1 MHFGVFMTGECVGVL
16 EHFKALSP
24 NHVYFLTSKVVVMR
38 GYEYYA
44 QGRLEAYSW
53 DRTRTALS
61 AIVRGSLRYTV
72 RVTAD
77 QGALA
82 YSCNCPGW
90 SQATQCKHVICVLV
104 TTLNLLKPDTFKI
117 PHINV
122 NRRDLL
128 ERQLMAGS
136 KSPSSTPTPNSP
148 GPAKFEVTLGIRD
161 GRGEVMISNHG
172 VLCQS
177 VLGMPTELA
186 LLLRSIQDPAWSTHE
201 GIQNFLNHH
210 GHRHP
215 LFVET
220 GQERI
225 PVEWYPSA
233 TYTTKTELNLV
244 GDEVRI
250 AARCVRYGEVLESAL
265 TVMGFVVDVKAR
277 RLSPLEYEGGWQA
290 YDVLYEQSRRAEF
303 IRPHDLLNG
312 PLIVAK
318 EPLPVKAGQGIVKD
332 KRQDMPRPA
341 FTIPAHGFLQ
351 LQCDV
356 PLPEKARMFWGIL
369 LKVDGK
375 EVPVPDLLSPEQQ
388 PGYDY
393 RLTLVKER
401 QATGV
406 PLLDEEVVVLRAECW
421 LGNSHTSPSLPVFSL
436 FPFLNQSPSVSNGM
450 KTRKRRALIYDTL
463 LSVWQMK
470 KPVEIRKAIKT
481 CLAQDEFNAF
491 KLRAEADSLLHRFT
505 EPVLVPSV
513 RLVIHQGQWCLV
525 PNDWAKEA
533 TLYAVPYQIFGE
545 QAFEHMQQHDE
556 MRLPPTVVYPLLPEL
571 FARLQEA
578 GVTLYFQDA
587 PVVTSHW
594 ECSVDA
600 RRPASIDWFELH
612 PEIICDGVR
621 VEPKDL
627 EKILQQGGLVQSDGG
642 LRIIDPQ
649 TQAML
654 RALASLTTRPSS
666 KPGVWEKKTVVQVPK
681 LQILDWVALRGQG
694 VTVHLPPEDEAL
706 IDRLLHFDRIDP
718 IPLPQKLQATLRHY
732 QEEGYHWLAF
742 LYQHRLGACLAD
754 DMGLGKTLQ
763 AMSVLAGIKEGLVTA
778 PEPIQGPHLVVLPPS
793 LLFNWEHE
801 IKRFYPDLTVRS
813 YTGKE
818 RSTEFAEADVV
829 LTTYGLVRRDID
841 VLETIRFN
849 VIVFDEA
856 QAVKNIVARTTGA
869 ARRLQGYF
877 KCVMTGTPLENHVG
891 EYYSLMD
898 LCVPGLLG
906 DYEDMRAKMKA
917 PSPLV
922 LDMIMHRTRPFVL
935 RRTKSQILKELPP
948 KVETDI
954 YLELTDR
961 QKILYQQTVTT
972 IRTTIAAAYQT
983 KTSAQ
988 ARVIALTAI
997 LKLRQICLSPRLL
1010 TPTSTEP
1017 SPKLT
1022 CLLDRLREL
1031 MDEGH
1036 SALVFSQFTSFL
1048 DVVEEAFGTHDIPF
1062 VRLDGSTPTQKRKKL
1077 VEQFQEGSTPSVFLL
1092 SLKAGGQGLNLTK
1105 ASYVFH
1111 LDPWWNPAVENQAS
1125 DRAHR
1130 IGQHQTVSIMRLL
1143 MRHTIEEK
1151 MMELKQKKLE
1161 LYHAVLEGAAH
1172 RGGGTGLS
1180 QKDFEFLLE

>member
-1 MHFGVFMTGECVGVL
+1 
-16 EHFKALSP
+16 
-24 NHVYFLTSKVVVMR
+24 MR

-44 QGRLEAYSW
+44 QGRVEGYSW
-53 DRTRTALS
+53 DRGRTVLS
-61 AIVRGSLRYTV
+61 AIVRGSLRYTI

-77 QGALA
+77 QGGLV
-82 YSCNCPGW
+82 YSCNCPAW
-90 SQATQCKHVICVLV
+90 TQATQCKHVICVLL
-104 TTLNLLKPDTFKI
+104 TTVNLLKPDTFQMPKT
-117 PHINV
+117 NA
-122 NRRDLL
+122 NRQDILG
-128 ERQLMAGS
+128 RQLLAGGKGPS
-136 KSPSSTPTPNSP
+136 GNTSSTLT
-148 GPAKFEVTLGIRD
+148 PAKFEVTFGMRD
-161 GRGEVMISNHG
+161 GHGEVMITNHG

-186 LLLRSIQDPAWSTHE
+186 LLLRSIQDPAWSTQD
-201 GIQNFLNHH
+201 GLQNFLNHH
-210 GHRHP
+210 GDRYP

-220 GQERI
+220 NQERI
-225 PVEWYPSA
+225 PVEWHPSA
-233 TYTTKTELNLV
+233 TYTTKTELNIV
-244 GDEVRI
+244 GDEVTI
-250 AARCVRYGEVLESAL
+250 AARCVRFGEVLESVVTL
-265 TVMGFVVDVKAR
+265 MGFVVDLNLKK
-277 RLSPLEYEGGWQA
+277 LSPLEYEGGWQV
-290 YDVLYEQSRRAEF
+290 YDLLYEQSRRNDL
-303 IRPHDLLNG
+303 IRPHELLDG
-312 PLIVAK
+312 PLALSKDPV
-318 EPLPVKAGQGIVKD
+318 LPKDSRGKAKD
-332 KRQDMPRPA
+332 KRQDLPRAA
-341 FTIPAHGFLQ
+341 FTIPAHDFLQ
-351 LQCDV
+351 LQFDIPV
-356 PLPEKARMFWGIL
+356 PDKARMFWGII
-369 LKVDGK
+369 LKIEGK
-375 EVPVPDLLSPEQQ
+375 EVPVPQPWESGHQ

-393 RLTLVKER
+393 RLTLVREQ

-406 PLLDEEVVVLRAECW
+406 PLLDQETAVLRAECW
-421 LGNSHTSPSLPVFSL
+421 LEKSHTRPSELLFSVF
-436 FPFLNQSPSVSNGM
+436 PYLNLSPSVSNGL
-450 KTRKRRALIYDTL
+450 KTRKRRTLVYDTL
-463 LSVWQMK
+463 FHIWGLK
-470 KPVEIRKAIKT
+470 KSSEVRKAIKAS
-481 CLAQDEFNAF
+481 LANEEFSAF
-491 KLRAEADSLLHRFT
+491 KQRAEADSLLHRFS
-505 EPVLVPSV
+505 EPVLVPSM
-513 RLVIHQGQWCLV
+513 RLAIAQGQWCLI
-525 PNDWAKEA
+525 PNDWDKEA
-533 TLYAVPYQIFGE
+533 ALYAIPYRLFGT
-545 QAFEHMQQHDE
+545 QVFEHMRDHDE
-556 MRLPPTVVYPLLPEL
+556 MRMSPSVLYPLLPEL
-571 FARLQEA
+571 FALLREA
-578 GVTLYFQDA
+578 GITLYFQDA
-587 PVVTSHW
+587 PIATSKW
-594 ECSVDA
+594 ECTVDA

-612 PEIICDGVR
+612 PEIMCDGVR

-627 EKILQQGGLVQSDGG
+627 EKILQQGGLVEADGG

-654 RALASLTTRPSS
+654 RALASLTARPQT
-666 KPGVWEKKTVVQVPK
+666 KPGVWEKKVVVQVPK
-681 LQILDWVALRGQG
+681 LQILDWVLLRRQG

-706 IDRLLHFDRIDP
+706 IDRLLHFERIEP
-718 IPLPQKLQATLRHY
+718 IPLPRNLQATLRHY
-732 QEEGYHWLAF
+732 QEEGYQWLAF

-763 AMSVLAGIKEGLVTA
+763 AMSVLAGIKEGLVKA
-778 PEPIQGPHLVVLPPS
+778 PEPIEGPHLIVLPPS
-793 LLFNWEHE
+793 LLFNWEQE
-801 IKRFYPDLTVRS
+801 IVRFYPDLTVQS

-818 RSTEFAEADVV
+818 RTAEFAKADVV

-841 VLETIRFN
+841 VLEKIRFN

-906 DYEDMRAKMKA
+906 DYEEMRAKMKA
-917 PSPLV
+917 PTSLV
-922 LDMIMHRTRPFVL
+922 LDMIMERTKPFVL
-935 RRTKSQILKELPP
+935 RRTKNQILKELPP
-948 KVETDI
+948 KVETDL

-961 QKILYQQTVTT
+961 QKILYQQTVAT

-983 KTSAQ
+983 KTAAQ

-1010 TPTSTEP
+1010 NAGSTDQ

-1022 CLLDRLREL
+1022 CLLDRLHEL

-1048 DVVEEAFGTHDIPF
+1048 DVVEEAFGAHEIPS
-1062 VRLDGSTPTQKRKKL
+1062 VRLDGSTPTPKRKKL
-1077 VEQFQEGSTPSVFLL
+1077 VQAFQESSTPSVFLL

-1161 LYHAVLEGAAH
+1161 LYHAVLEGTAH

-1180 QKDFEFLLE
+1180 QKDFEFLLADE

>member
-1 MHFGVFMTGECVGVL
+1 MIQESFSVL
-16 EHFKALSP
+16 EHLKSLSP
-24 NHVYFLTSKVVVMR
+24 NHVYFLASKVMVMR

-44 QGRLEAYSW
+44 QGRLETYSW
-53 DRTRTALS
+53 DRTRAVLS
-61 AIVRGSLRYTV
+61 AIVRGKLRYTV

-77 QGALA
+77 EGGLV
-82 YSCNCPGW
+82 YFCNCPSW
-90 SQATQCKHVICVLV
+90 TQTTQCKHVICVLL
-104 TTLNLLKPDTFKI
+104 TTVNLLKPDTFRM
-117 PHINV
+117 PQTNV
-122 NRRDLL
+122 NRKDLL
-128 ERQLMAGS
+128 ERQLLAGS
-136 KSPSSTPTPNSP
+136 KSPFKPSP
-148 GPAKFEVTLGIRD
+148 AMPSPPRFEVTLSNRE
-161 GRGEVMISNHG
+161 GRSEVMISNHG

-186 LLLRSIQDPAWSTHE
+186 MLLRSIQDPAWSTQE
-201 GIQNFLNHH
+201 GFQNFLNHH
-210 GHRHP
+210 GHKHP

-220 GQERI
+220 STERI
-225 PVEWYPSA
+225 PVEWHPSA
-233 TYTTKTELNLV
+233 TYTTKTELNII
-244 GDEVRI
+244 GKEVTI
-250 AARCVRYGEVLESAL
+250 AARCVRFGEVLESVL
-265 TVMGFVVDVKAR
+265 TFMGFVVDLKAR
-277 RLSPLEYEGGWQA
+277 RLSPLEYEGGWQV
-290 YDVLYEQSRRAEF
+290 YDFLYEQSRRADV
-303 IRPHDLLNG
+303 IRPNDLLNG
-312 PLIVAK
+312 PLSFSKNSPMRRAASGK
-318 EPLPVKAGQGIVKD
+318 SKD
-332 KRQDMPRPA
+332 QRQDLPRA
-341 FTIPAHGFLQ
+341 SFTIPVQEFLQ
-351 LQCDV
+351 LQFDI
-356 PLPEKARMFWGIL
+356 PLSDKTRMFWGIL
-369 LKVDGK
+369 LKVAGK
-375 EVPVPDLLSPEQQ
+375 EVPVPEPLSPDNQFA
-388 PGYDY
+388 YDR
-393 RLTLVKER
+393 RLTLVRER

-406 PLLDEEVVVLRAECW
+406 SLLDQEIAVLRAECW
-421 LGNSHTSPSLPVFSL
+421 LGNSRTSPNAPLFTV

-450 KTRKRRALIYDTL
+450 KTRKRRTLLYDTL
-463 LSVWQMK
+463 LSLWGSK
-470 KPVEIRKAIKT
+470 KSSDVRKIIKA
-481 CLAQDEFNAF
+481 CLANDEFSAF
-491 KLRAEADSLLHRFT
+491 KLRAEADTVLNRFS
-505 EPVLVPSV
+505 EPLLVPSE
-513 RLVIHQGQWCLV
+513 RLAIHQGRWCLI
-525 PNDWAKEA
+525 PNDWEKESA
-533 TLYAVPYQIFGE
+533 LYAIPYQLVGSQI
-545 QAFEHMQQHDE
+545 FEHMHQHDE
-556 MRLPPTVVYPLLPEL
+556 MRIAPSVLFPVLPEL
-571 FARLQEA
+571 FAHLKKA
-578 GVTLYFQDA
+578 GITLYFQDA
-587 PVVTSHW
+587 PIVTSQW

-612 PEIICDGVR
+612 PEIMCDGVR

-627 EKILQQGGLVQSDGG
+627 EKILQQGGLVESEGG

-654 RALASLTTRPSS
+654 RALASLTSRPQS
-666 KPGVWEKKTVVQVPK
+666 KPGVWEKKTIVQVPK
-681 LQILDWVALRGQG
+681 LQILDWVALRRQG
-694 VTVHLPPEDEAL
+694 VVVHLPQEDEAL
-706 IDRLLHFDRIDP
+706 VERLLHFERIEP
-718 IPLPQKLQATLRHY
+718 IPLPRKLQATLRHY

-763 AMSVLAGIKEGLVTA
+763 AMSVLAGIKEGLVTS
-778 PEPIQGPHLVVLPPS
+778 PEPVQGPHLVVLPPS

-801 IKRFYPDLTVRS
+801 ITRFYPDLSVQS

-818 RSTEFAEADVV
+818 RTTEFFHADVV

-841 VLETIRFN
+841 VLEKIRFN

-906 DYEDMRAKMKA
+906 DYQEMRAKMKS

-961 QKILYQQTVTT
+961 QKVLYQQTVTT
-972 IRTTIAAAYQT
+972 IRATIAEAYQQ

-1010 TPTSTEP
+1010 NPNSTEP

-1022 CLLDRLREL
+1022 CLLDRLQEL

-1048 DVVEEAFGTHDIPF
+1048 DVVEEAFGAHGISS
-1062 VRLDGSTPTQKRKKL
+1062 VRLDGSTPTQRRKKL
-1077 VEQFQEGSTPSVFLL
+1077 VQAFQESTIPSVFLL

-1130 IGQHQTVSIMRLL
+1130 IGQHQPVSIMRLL